1 MTDLRFR
8 IPKED
13 VPHAV
18 RAIRPEEAEEIERTR
33 ALTHKAVWHAQTG
46 EVRVGEMDTQH
57 LWNALRVLER
67 SLASMKQ
74 TRREISE
81 DQRSSSAYLRYIR
94 VESLTTK
101 IRQDE
106 LYIHSFKIELAWREL
121 LRQRR
126 LQRENE
132 SDITLVVIVGANPSE
147 WEEVV
152 E

>member
-67 SLASMKQ
+67 SLASLKR
-74 TRREISE
+74 TRQEISR
-81 DQRSSSAYLRYIR
+81 DGTGSAYLKYIR
-94 VESLTTK
+94 VEGLTTK

-126 LQRENE
+126 ENE